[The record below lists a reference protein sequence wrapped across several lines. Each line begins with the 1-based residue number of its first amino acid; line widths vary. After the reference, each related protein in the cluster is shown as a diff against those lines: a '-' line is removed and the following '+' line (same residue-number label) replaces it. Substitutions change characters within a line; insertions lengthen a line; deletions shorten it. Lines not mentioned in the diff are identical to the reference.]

1 MLKLESFIDH
11 TLLKPETTSY
21 EIKKL
26 CKEAREYNFK
36 SVCINPSYIE
46 LAVNELKNTDV
57 AVGTVCGFP
66 LGATR
71 TEIKVYEAETA
82 ENAGAS
88 EIDMVA
94 NIGAIKEGNFELV
107 KKDIA
112 RVRKALVGS
121 TILKVILECALLD
134 DDAIE
139 AAARITA
146 ECGADFLK
154 TSTGFF
160 GGATTHHVS
169 LLFNA
174 VGKKTDIKAAGGIRN
189 VKTVLAMIEAGASR
203 IGTSSAVSIMEEYRN
218 RRNNAGR

>member
-11 TLLKPETTSY
+11 TLLKSESTSQDV
-21 EIKKL
+21 KQL

-36 SVCINPSYIE
+36 TVCINPAFIE
-46 LAVNELKNTDV
+46 LAASELKNTDV

-94 NIGAIKEGNFELV
+94 NIGAIKEGDFELV

-121 TILKVILECALLD
+121 TILKVILECTLLED
-134 DDAIE
+134 EKIE
-139 AAARITA
+139 TAAKIAA
-146 ECGADFLK
+146 ECGVDFVK

-160 GGATTHHVS
+160 GGATLHHVT
-169 LLFNA
+169 LLFNT
-174 VGKKTDIKAAGGIRN
+174 VGKKTDIKAAGGIRD

-203 IGTSSAVSIMEEYRN
+203 IGTSSAVKIMEEYRN
-218 RRNNAGR
+218 RNNNAGA

>member
-11 TLLKPETTSY
+11 TLLKSEATSHDV
-21 EIKKL
+21 KQL

-36 SVCINPSYIE
+36 TICINPAFIE
-46 LAVNELKNTDV
+46 LAAGELRNTNV

-94 NIGAIKEGNFELV
+94 NIGAIKEGDFDLV

-121 TILKVILECALLD
+121 TILKVILECTLLED
-134 DDAIE
+134 EEIE
-139 AAARITA
+139 TAARIAA
-146 ECGADFLK
+146 ECGADFVK

-160 GGATTHHVS
+160 GGATLHHVT
-169 LLFNA
+169 LLFNTVA
-174 VGKKTDIKAAGGIRN
+174 KKTDIKAAGGIRD

-203 IGTSSAVSIMEEYRN
+203 IGTSSAVKIMEEYRN
-218 RRNNAGR
+218 RNNNAGA